1 MIEAIEQYILEVFH
15 LSISVQVRLAQTAVI
30 LIVLIILRAVA
41 FRFAHK
47 KFLQDTRQL
56 YNWRKFIEYI
66 IVFTGFILI
75 GRIWI
80 ASMQSLITYA
90 GLLSAGIAIALQDL
104 IISLAG
110 WMFIMWRKPFIVGD
124 RIQIGDYTGDIID
137 TRLFEFSMLEIGNW
151 VDADQSTGRIIHIPN
166 SHVFTD
172 VFANYSQGFSYIW
185 EEIPIMVT
193 FESDWEKA
201 KAILTRVVQQK
212 APHINRGD
220 MRRAQS
226 KNPRFIISYSNLAPT
241 VYTSVAN
248 SGVVLT
254 LRYLV
259 DPMQRRVMRETVW
272 EAILRAFAKHEDI
285 DLAYE
290 TQREYNHHA
299 EKRLAHRD
307 KEKKSVKYQDEPVI
321 GV

>member
-1 MIEAIEQYILEVFH
+1 MIEAIEQYILDVFH
-15 LSISVQVRLAQTAVI
+15 LSIPVQVQLAQTAVI
-30 LIVLIILRAVA
+30 ILVLIVLRQIA
-41 FRFAHK
+41 FRFAHT
-47 KFLQDTRQL
+47 KFHNEARQL
-56 YNWRKFIEYI
+56 YNLRKFIEYVT
-66 IVFTGFILI
+66 VFIGFILV

-80 ASMQSLITYA
+80 ESMQSLVTYA

-110 WMFIMWRKPFIVGD
+110 WLFIMWRKPFVVGD

-137 TRLFEFSMLEIGNW
+137 SRLFEFSMLEIGNW

-166 SHVFTD
+166 GHVFSD
-172 VFANYSQGFSYIW
+172 VFANYSQGFSHIW
-185 EEIPIMVT
+185 EEIPVMVT
-193 FESDWEKA
+193 FESDWEKT

-226 KNPRFIISYSNLAPT
+226 KNPRFILNYSHLTPT
-241 VYTSVAN
+241 VYTSVAS

-259 DPMQRRVMRETVW
+259 EPLQRRVVRETVW
-272 EAILRAFAKHEDI
+272 EAILRAFANHEDI

-307 KEKKSVKYQDEPVI
+307 KEKKNVKHQGEPVT

>member
-1 MIEAIEQYILEVFH
+1 MIEAIEQYILEMFH
-15 LSISVQVRLAQTAVI
+15 LSIPTQERLAQTAVVF
-30 LIVLIILRAVA
+30 IVLVILRVVA
-41 FRFAHK
+41 FHFAHN
-47 KFLQDTRQL
+47 KFPHDTRQL
-56 YNWRKFIEYI
+56 YNWRKLIEYVTV
-66 IVFTGFILI
+66 IVGFVLI
-75 GRIWI
+75 GRLWVESI
-80 ASMQSLITYA
+80 QSLVTYV
-90 GLLSAGIAIALQDL
+90 GLLSAGLAIALQDL
-104 IISLAG
+104 IVSLAG
-110 WMFIMWRKPFIVGD
+110 WLFIMWRRPFIVGD
-124 RIQIGDYTGDIID
+124 RIQIGDYTGDVID
-137 TRLFEFSMLEIGNW
+137 TRLFQFSMLEIGNW

-166 SHVFTD
+166 GHVFTD

-226 KNPRFIISYSNLAPT
+226 KNPRFIISYSNLTPT
-241 VYTSVAN
+241 VYTSVAS

-259 DPMQRRVMRETVW
+259 EPLQRRVVRETVW

-290 TQREYNHHA
+290 TQREYNHYA
-299 EKRLAHRD
+299 EKRMAHRD
-307 KEKKSVKYQDEPVI
+307 KEKKSVKHQDDPVT